1 METAAN
7 KQLMHSECVTR
18 ADAAFVTGNGPS
30 HLRENPTPDQPSCC
44 AKQQVSRA
52 AAAAPPIGW
61 LHSSHPEST
70 FGCIMDKQRF
80 DPELSRRIKDLIAYR
95 GGGYNED
102 LVEDIVENALKLLK
116 DVEHRGD
123 VRVIQT
129 ALRELRYSFKLFA
142 PFANVRKVTI
152 FGSARTLPSK
162 IEYRQAVDF
171 ARKMASEDFM
181 VITGAGPGIM
191 CAGHEGAGQERS
203 FGVNIR
209 LPWEQSA
216 NAIILKD
223 KKLITFKYFFTRKL
237 IFIRHSDAIA
247 LFPGGFGTLDECY
260 EALTLMQT
268 GKSQIMPLVLID
280 RPGGTY
286 WRTWDKNVREHLLR
300 NKLISAEDLYLY
312 QITDDTDQAVRWI
325 TRFYR
330 NFHSMRFVK
339 ELLVIRLKYAP
350 SASAIQ
356 SLNQDFADII
366 GGVTIHATEPTTDER
381 EDNDFVELPRLAF
394 QFDRKSYGRLR
405 QMIDV
410 LNSY

>member
-1 METAAN
+1 LL
-7 KQLMHSECVTR
+7 K
-18 ADAAFVTGNGPS
+18 
-30 HLRENPTPDQPSCC
+30 DQPT
-44 AKQQVSRA
+44 
-52 AAAAPPIGW
+52 
-61 LHSSHPEST
+61 LHLGDSPA
-70 FGCIMDKQRF
+70 RF
-80 DPELSRRIKDLIAYR
+80 DLENMEKLPVDPELKRHIRDLIAYK
-95 GGGYNED
+95 GHGHNED
-102 LVEDIVENALKLLK
+102 LVEDIIENALKLLK

-123 VRVIQT
+123 IRVIQT
-129 ALRELRYSFKLFA
+129 AIRELRYSFKLFA
-142 PFANVRKVTI
+142 PFSQYRKVTI
-152 FGSARTLPSK
+152 FGSARTTPNK

-171 ARKMASEDFM
+171 ARKMAAANFM

-191 CAGHEGAGQERS
+191 CAGHEGAGPDKS

-216 NAIILKD
+216 NAIMLKD
-223 KKLITFKYFFTRKL
+223 KKLMTFKYFFTRKL

-247 LFPGGFGTLDECY
+247 LFPGGFGTMDEGY

-300 NKLISAEDLYLY
+300 NKLISPEDLYLY
-312 QITDDTDQAVRWI
+312 QITDDADQAVRWV

-339 ELLVIRLKYAP
+339 ELLVIRLKYPP

-356 SLNQDFADII
+356 SLNEDFGDII
-366 GGVTIHATEPTTDER
+366 TGETIQAVTALPEER
-381 EDNDFVELPRLAF
+381 EDNDYVELPRIALG
-394 QFDRKSYGRLR
+394 FDRRSYGRLR

-410 LNSY
+410 LNGF